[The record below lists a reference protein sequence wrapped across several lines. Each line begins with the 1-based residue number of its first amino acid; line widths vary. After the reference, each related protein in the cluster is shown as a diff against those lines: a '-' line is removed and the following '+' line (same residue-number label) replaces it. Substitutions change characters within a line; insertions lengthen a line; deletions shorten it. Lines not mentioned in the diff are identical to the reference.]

1 LQINELILV
10 ETFIIPAAPEAGV
23 HQHGPELQGRHPPV
37 ASLQPETGNEGGKDL
52 DFADEST
59 LTGWASLRDF
69 ANFWFAQEERCSA
82 NVASISERKLIEKR
96 NVSFCFHLLYFTNNM
111 LLP

>member
-1 LQINELILV
+1 LQINEFILV
-10 ETFIIPAAPEAGV
+10 ETFLIPAASEAGV

-59 LTGWASLRDF
+59 LTGCASLRDF
-69 ANFWFAQEERCSA
+69 ANFRFAQEERCSA
-82 NVASISERKLIEKR
+82 NIPSISGIKLIEKKM
-96 NVSFCFHLLYFTNNM
+96 FHFVIFQ
-111 LLP
+111 

>member
-23 HQHGPELQGRHPPV
+23 HQDGPELQGRHPPV

-59 LTGWASLRDF
+59 LTGCASLRDF
-69 ANFWFAQEERCSA
+69 ANFRFAQEERCSA
-82 NVASISERKLIEKR
+82 NIPSISGIKFIKTT
-96 NVSFCFHLLYFTNNM
+96 FCFIPIIDLGISK
-111 LLP
+111 

>member
-10 ETFIIPAAPEAGV
+10 ETFLIPAAPEAGV
-23 HQHGPELQGRHPPV
+23 HQDGPELQGRHPPI

-52 DFADEST
+52 NFADEST